1 MIEVKYKNTEKQIC
15 DFSMYRATSSESY
28 KKTLKK
34 KSNFMFLIF
43 LVAGLIY
50 IFAGFNMKE
59 QGKLPMGLIF
69 AGIFFLFAVL
79 SLFFFEKY
87 ANKHVA
93 RTIRKNLKKKGNV
106 IDSNIKVKFHGKAIK
121 VLRGKEKSII
131 KTNSIIDVIKLNKCL
146 CIAAKGD
153 IGIAIPFDSFKK
165 EEDLIMLEKTLK
177 NYIK

>member
-1 MIEVKYKNTEKQIC
+1 
-15 DFSMYRATSSESY
+15 
-28 KKTLKK
+28 
-34 KSNFMFLIF
+34 
-43 LVAGLIY
+43 
-50 IFAGFNMKE
+50 MKE

-106 IDSNIKVKFHGKAIK
+106 IDSNIKVKFDGKAIK

-131 KTNSIIDVIKLNKCL
+131 KTNSIIDVIKLNNNISVLKSIYSIL
-146 CIAAKGD
+146 GVYINEVVIAKNN
-153 IGIAIPFDSFKK
+153 AI
-165 EEDLIMLEKTLK
+165 
-177 NYIK
+177 IK